1 MGIYIK
7 IDRLLEKKHIAYY
20 KVFTKDFGGAN
31 FYISIDKAKRLIYCY
46 LTEDFSNPIRT
57 IQLDNQNELIGNL
70 PGVSAGILGRVIMK
84 VFRILELEKFP
95 DILDYS
101 A

>member
-7 IDRLLEKKHIAYY
+7 INKLSEKNFIAYY
-20 KVFTKDFGGAN
+20 KVFTEDLGGGV
-31 FYISIDKAKRLIYCY
+31 FYIGIDKSNKLIYRY

-57 IQLDNQNELIGNL
+57 IQLDNQDELIGNL

-84 VFRILELEKFP
+84 VFKILELEKFP
-95 DILDYS
+95 DTLDY
-101 A
+101 AA